1 MRMRVAF
8 AHYKLQRE
16 VLSERVQYNDMA
28 DGSTPPHS
36 AGEYMQ
42 PLSMYH
48 SIAATRILPLIL
60 GTSLEQEWLV
70 NRILQKVLRHS
81 MVDPI

>member
-8 AHYKLQRE
+8 AHYKLQRA
-16 VLSERVQYNDMA
+16 RGYNMA

-48 SIAATRILPLIL
+48 SIAATRISPLVL
-60 GTSLEQEWLV
+60 GSSLV
-70 NRILQKVLRHS
+70 CNKNGGILQKVLRYS
-81 MVDPI
+81 MVDSS